1 VDSTQYAELFLTE
14 SREHVSAINHSLL
27 ELERG
32 TGGNEP
38 VGAIFRGVHTI
49 KGMSATMG
57 YTAVASLSHELET
70 LLDLVRKGERT
81 VDARLMDLLFRAA
94 DLLERSIESAVGGV
108 DAVDVLPMVHQL
120 QSEAGRDS
128 QTFSSMAMTAELPVP
143 GMGFTAE
150 MPIPG
155 MGVTGEMP
163 IPGMAVTGEVPA
175 ATATATA
182 TLPASGAWTAPAPS
196 GPGMLVRVRIVEG
209 TPLKGVRAFLVVE
222 AAKKLGAVGEV
233 SPSVQALQADDFGHD
248 LALRLTTQLSAE
260 DVGAALRRAGD
271 VDDVRIGDDPA
282 PATAASASA
291 KGANGNGTSSGTT
304 ARQQRS
310 VRIDLRRLDNLMN
323 LIGELVITRGRL
335 VQLTGGVDDPALA
348 EAVGQTSRL
357 VADLQDEIMTSRM
370 VPVWQVFD
378 RFPRLVRDAARSVGK
393 PVEFTIEGKEV
404 ELDRSMLDEVGDP
417 IVHLLRNAIDHGI
430 EPPEAR
436 RTQGKPEAGRLTLSA
451 TRDRSAVAIKV
462 TDDGRGIDRQKVLKR
477 AHEQGLVDASKTE
490 LTDEELFR
498 LISQAGFSTADRVTD
513 LSGRGVGIDAVH
525 NRVRSLG
532 GSVDIRTAPG
542 KGTTVTLRLPLTL
555 AIVRSLLARIGD
567 ETYAIPMTHV
577 SETVELHPQIL
588 HTLKGREVLMIRED
602 VLPVIRL
609 RELLRHDGDAPR
621 GVEQVVVVEMAERRA
636 ALVVDALI
644 GQQEIVVKQFDGVQ
658 NGLTLF
664 GGATILGDGAPAL
677 IIDVSSLL

>member
-1 VDSTQYAELFLTE
+1 VDSAQYAELFLTE

-32 TGGNEP
+32 VGGDEP

-70 LLDLVRKGERT
+70 LLDVVRKGGCT

-94 DLLERSIESAVGGV
+94 DLLERAIESAVSGV

-128 QTFSSMAMTAELPVP
+128 QTFSAMAMTAELP
-143 GMGFTAE
+143 
-150 MPIPG
+150 IPG
-155 MGVTGEMP
+155 MGVTAELA
-163 IPGMAVTGEVPA
+163 IPGMGI
-175 ATATATA
+175 TAE
-182 TLPASGAWTAPAPS
+182 LPAPGAWTATAPT

-209 TPLKGVRAFLVVE
+209 TPLKGVRAFLAVE
-222 AAKKLGAVGEV
+222 AAKKLGDVEQV
-233 SPSVQALQADDFGHD
+233 SPPVEALQADEFEHDF
-248 LALRLTTQLSAE
+248 ALRLTTGLSE
-260 DVGAALRRAGD
+260 DDVVAALRRAGD
-271 VDDVRIGDDPA
+271 VADVRAGEDVA
-282 PATAASASA
+282 PARMATALAPAA
-291 KGANGNGTSSGTT
+291 TVANGANGNGGNGASGGG
-304 ARQQRS
+304 AMRQQRS

-335 VQLTGGVDDPALA
+335 VQLTGTVDDPALA
-348 EAVGQTSRL
+348 ETVAQTSRL

-378 RFPRLVRDAARSVGK
+378 RFPRLVRDAARSVAK

-430 EPPEAR
+430 ESPEVR
-436 RTQGKPEAGRLTLSA
+436 RAQGKPEAGRLTLSA
-451 TRDRSAVAIKV
+451 SRDRSAVAIKV
-462 TDDGRGIDRQKVLKR
+462 TDDGRGIDREKVLTR
-477 AHEQGLVDASKTE
+477 AHAQGLLDPGKSE

-498 LISQAGFSTADRVTD
+498 IISQAGFSTADRVTD

-609 RELLRHDGDAPR
+609 RQLLHHEGEATR

>member
-1 VDSTQYAELFLTE
+1 MDSAQYAELFLSE

-32 TGGNEP
+32 VGGDEP

-94 DLLERSIESAVGGV
+94 DLLERAIESAVSGGA

-120 QSEAGRDS
+120 QSEAGRDT
-128 QTFSSMAMTAELPVP
+128 QTFPAMAMTAELPIP

-150 MPIPG
+150 MAIPG
-155 MGVTGEMP
+155 MSATAELPIPRTGVTGEH
-163 IPGMAVTGEVPA
+163 PA
-175 ATATATA
+175 
-182 TLPASGAWTAPAPS
+182 PSAWTAPAPA
-196 GPGMLVRVRIVEG
+196 GPGMLVRVRLVEG

-222 AAKKLGAVGEV
+222 AAKKLGAVGETW
-233 SPSVQALQADDFGHD
+233 PTVQQLQADEFDHDF
-248 LALRLTTQLSAE
+248 AFRLTTQHAE
-260 DVGAALRRAGD
+260 DDVVAALRRAGD
-271 VDDVRIGDDPA
+271 VQEVRAGDDPVHA
-282 PATAASASA
+282 RETALAVATGTKS
-291 KGANGNGTSSGTT
+291 ANGNGANGASNG
-304 ARQQRS
+304 AAVRQQRS

-335 VQLTGGVDDPALA
+335 VQLTGGVEDPALA

-430 EPPEAR
+430 EMPDAR
-436 RTQGKPEAGRLTLSA
+436 RSQGKPEAGRLTLSA
-451 TRDRSAVAIKV
+451 SRDRSAVAIKV
-462 TDDGRGIDRQKVLKR
+462 TDDGRGIDREKVLKR
-477 AHEQGLVDASKTE
+477 AHEQGLLEASKTE
-490 LTDEELFR
+490 LTDDELFR
-498 LISQAGFSTADRVTD
+498 LISQAGFSTADKVTD

-577 SETVELHPQIL
+577 SETVELQPQIL

-609 RELLRHDGDAPR
+609 RQLLRYDGEETR
-621 GVEQVVVVEMAERRA
+621 GLEQVVVVEMAERRA

>member
-1 VDSTQYAELFLTE
+1 VDSARYAELFLTE

-32 TGGNEP
+32 VGGDEP

-57 YTAVASLSHELET
+57 YTAVASLSHALET
-70 LLDLVRKGERT
+70 LLERVRGGERT

-94 DLLERSIESAVGGV
+94 DLLERAIESAVSGI

-120 QSEAGRDS
+120 QAEAGRG
-128 QTFSSMAMTAELPVP
+128 TPAFSSTAVSKGSL
-143 GMGFTAE
+143 
-150 MPIPG
+150 
-155 MGVTGEMP
+155 
-163 IPGMAVTGEVPA
+163 A
-175 ATATATA
+175 A
-182 TLPASGAWTAPAPS
+182 PDAWTAPAPA
-196 GPGMLVRVRIVEG
+196 GAGMLVRVRIMAG
-209 TPLKGVRAFLVVE
+209 TPLKGVRALLIVE
-222 AAKKLGAVGEV
+222 AARKLGDVGPIAPTLE
-233 SPSVQALQADDFGHD
+233 ALQADEFDHDFAFRLATD
-248 LALRLTTQLSAE
+248 LGE
-260 DVGAALRRAGD
+260 DDVIATLRRAGD
-271 VDDVRIGDDPA
+271 VDEVRAGDAAAQIVEEPTMT
-282 PATAASASA
+282 ATATKPANGGAPTGGRASAVQ
-291 KGANGNGTSSGTT
+291 
-304 ARQQRS
+304 QQRS

-335 VQLTGGVDDPALA
+335 VQLTGGIDDAALTETVA
-348 EAVGQTSRL
+348 QTSRL

-393 PVEFTIEGKEV
+393 PVDFTIEGKEV

-430 EPPEAR
+430 EPPDERLAR
-436 RTQGKPEAGRLTLSA
+436 GKPEAGRLTLSA
-451 TRDRSAVAIKV
+451 LRDRSAVAIRV
-462 TDDGRGIDRQKVLKR
+462 TDDGRGVDREKVLAR
-477 AHEQGLVDASKTE
+477 AREHGLVDAAKTE
-490 LTDEELFR
+490 LTDDELFR
-498 LISQAGFSTADRVTD
+498 IISQAGFSTAERVTD

-555 AIVRSLLARIGD
+555 AIVRSLLAKIGE
-567 ETYAIPMTHV
+567 ETYAVPMTHV
-577 SETVELHPQIL
+577 SETVELHPDIL
-588 HTLKGREVLMIRED
+588 HTLKGREVLMIRGD
-602 VLPVIRL
+602 VLPLIRL
-609 RELLRHDGDAPR
+609 RRLLDYQGEAKR
-621 GVEQVVVVEMAERRA
+621 GLEQVVVVEMAERRA

-658 NGLTLF
+658 NGLALF

>member
-1 VDSTQYAELFLTE
+1 MDSAQYAELFLTE

-32 TGGNEP
+32 VGGDEP

-94 DLLERSIESAVGGV
+94 DLLERAIESAVNGV

-128 QTFSSMAMTAELPVP
+128 QTFSAMAMTAELP
-143 GMGFTAE
+143 
-150 MPIPG
+150 IPG
-155 MGVTGEMP
+155 MGVTAELQ
-163 IPGMAVTGEVPA
+163 IPAIAITAERPA
-175 ATATATA
+175 A
-182 TLPASGAWTAPAPS
+182 GAWTAIAPA

-209 TPLKGVRAFLVVE
+209 TPLKGVRAFLAVE
-222 AAKKLGAVGEV
+222 AAKKLGGVGEV
-233 SPSVQALQADDFGHD
+233 SPPVEALQADEFDHDF
-248 LALRLTTQLSAE
+248 AFRLTTGLSE
-260 DVGAALRRAGD
+260 DAVDAALRRAGD
-271 VDDVRIGDDPA
+271 VEEVRVGEDVATTSAA
-282 PATAASASA
+282 PAVAP
-291 KGANGNGTSSGTT
+291 KVANGNGGNGASNGG
-304 ARQQRS
+304 AVRQQRS

-335 VQLTGGVDDPALA
+335 VQLTGPIDDAALA
-348 EAVGQTSRL
+348 ETVAQTSRL

-430 EPPEAR
+430 ETPDER
-436 RTQGKPEAGRLTLSA
+436 RAQGKPEAGRLTLSA
-451 TRDRSAVAIKV
+451 SRDRSAVAIKV
-462 TDDGRGIDRQKVLKR
+462 TDDGRGIDRDKVLKR
-477 AHEQGLVDASKTE
+477 AHEQGLIDPSKTE

-498 LISQAGFSTADRVTD
+498 IISQAGFSTADRVTD

-525 NRVRSLG
+525 NRVRALG
-532 GSVDIRTAPG
+532 GSVDMKTAPG

-609 RELLRHDGDAPR
+609 RQLLHHEGEATR

>member
-1 VDSTQYAELFLTE
+1 MDSAQYAELFLTE

-32 TGGNEP
+32 TGGDEP

-94 DLLERSIESAVGGV
+94 DLLERAIESAVSGV

-150 MPIPG
+150 MAIPG
-155 MGVTGEMP
+155 MGVTAEMP
-163 IPGMAVTGEVPA
+163 IPRVTAELPVP
-175 ATATATA
+175 
-182 TLPASGAWTAPAPS
+182 GAWTAPAPA
-196 GPGMLVRVRIVEG
+196 GPGMLVRVRIAAG
-209 TPLKGVRAFLVVE
+209 TPLKGVRAYLVVE

-233 SPSVQALQADDFGHD
+233 SPTVEALQADEFDHDF
-248 LALRLTTQLSAE
+248 AFRLTTPRSAD
-260 DVGAALRRAGD
+260 DVVAALRGAGD
-271 VDDVRIGDDPA
+271 VDDVRAGEDPV
-282 PATAASASA
+282 PARATPGVAAAGAA
-291 KGANGNGTSSGTT
+291 KSANGNGGNGASNGTA

-335 VQLTGGVDDPALA
+335 VQLTGSVDDPALA

-430 EPPEAR
+430 EMPDAR
-436 RTQGKPEAGRLTLSA
+436 RAQGKSESGRLTLSA
-451 TRDRSAVAIKV
+451 SRDRSAVAIRV
-462 TDDGRGIDRQKVLKR
+462 TDDGRGIDREKVLKR
-477 AHEQGLVDASKTE
+477 AHEQGLLEPSKTE
-490 LTDEELFR
+490 LTDDELFR
-498 LISQAGFSTADRVTD
+498 LISQAGFSTADKVTD

-577 SETVELHPQIL
+577 SETVELQPQIL

-609 RELLRHDGDAPR
+609 RQLLRYDGEEAR
-621 GVEQVVVVEMAERRA
+621 GLEQVVVVEMAERRA

>member
-1 VDSTQYAELFLTE
+1 MDSAQYAELFLTE

-27 ELERG
+27 ALERG
-32 TGGNEP
+32 AGGDEP

-70 LLDLVRKGERT
+70 LLDLVRKGGRS

-94 DLLERSIESAVGGV
+94 DLLERAIESAVSGV
-108 DAVDVLPMVHQL
+108 AAVDVSPMVAQL
-120 QSEAGRDS
+120 QAEATRSGTPAYSSLAVTSEFQIG
-128 QTFSSMAMTAELPVP
+128 MTTEFPIPTTGEFPRVTSEFPVP
-143 GMGFTAE
+143 TAD
-150 MPIPG
+150 
-155 MGVTGEMP
+155 
-163 IPGMAVTGEVPA
+163 
-175 ATATATA
+175 
-182 TLPASGAWTAPAPS
+182 AWTAPAPT
-196 GPGMLVRVRIVEG
+196 GPGLLVRVRLIAG

-222 AAKKLGAVGEV
+222 AAKKLGTVNAV
-233 SPSVQALQADDFGHD
+233 SPAIEQLQADEFENDF
-248 LALRLTTQLSAE
+248 ALRLTTDLTE
-260 DVGAALRRAGD
+260 DDVVAALRRAGD
-271 VDDVRIGDDPA
+271 VDEVRAGESAATPTVA
-282 PATAASASA
+282 PAAAPTNGNGASSAQSA
-291 KGANGNGTSSGTT
+291 NGGGANGANGV
-304 ARQQRS
+304 RQQRS

-335 VQLTGGVDDPALA
+335 MQLTGPIDDPALA
-348 EAVGQTSRL
+348 ETVAQTSRL

-430 EPPEAR
+430 ETPEMR
-436 RTQGKPEAGRLTLSA
+436 RAQGKPESGRLTLSA
-451 TRDRSAVAIKV
+451 VRDRSAVAIRV
-462 TDDGRGIDRQKVLKR
+462 TDDGRGIDRERVLKR
-477 AHEQGLVDASKTE
+477 AREQGLIDANKTE
-490 LTDEELFR
+490 MSDEELFR
-498 LISQAGFSTADRVTD
+498 IISLAGFSTAEKVTD

-525 NRVRSLG
+525 NRVRALG
-532 GSVDIRTAPG
+532 GSVDMRTSPG
-542 KGTTVTLRLPLTL
+542 NGTTVTLRLPLTL
-555 AIVRSLLARIGD
+555 AIVRSLLARLGD

-577 SETVELHPQIL
+577 SETVELHQEIL
-588 HTLKGREVLMIRED
+588 HTLKGREVLMIREE
-602 VLPVIRL
+602 VLPLIRL
-609 RELLRHDGDAPR
+609 RQLLQYEGEAKR
-621 GVEQVVVVEMAERRA
+621 GLEQVVVVEMAERRA

-658 NGLTLF
+658 NGLALF

>member
-1 VDSTQYAELFLTE
+1 MDSAQYAELFLTE

-32 TGGNEP
+32 AGGDEP

-57 YTAVASLSHELET
+57 YSAVASLSHELET
-70 LLDLVRKGERT
+70 LLDVVRKGGRT
-81 VDARLMDLLFRAA
+81 VDAKLMDLLFRAA
-94 DLLERSIESAVGGV
+94 DLLERAIESAVSGV
-108 DAVDVLPMVHQL
+108 DAVDVMPMVHQL
-120 QSEAGRDS
+120 QAEAGRDS
-128 QTFSSMAMTAELPVP
+128 QTFSSMAMTS
-143 GMGFTAE
+143 E

-155 MGVTGEMP
+155 MGITAELP
-163 IPGMAVTGEVPA
+163 IP
-175 ATATATA
+175 TAD
-182 TLPASGAWTAPAPS
+182 AWTAAAAS
-196 GPGMLVRVRIVEG
+196 GPGMLVRVRIIHG

-222 AAKKLGAVGEV
+222 AAKKLGEVGQV
-233 SPSVQALQADDFGHD
+233 SPTVDALQADDFDHD
-248 LALRLTTQLSAE
+248 FCFRLTTELSEE
-260 DVGAALRRAGD
+260 DVVAALKRAGD
-271 VDDVRIGDDPA
+271 VDEVRAGDGAVAAPSPA
-282 PATAASASA
+282 PAVGDVAT
-291 KGANGNGTSSGTT
+291 KGVNGNGGIGIGNGIGNGSASNGG
-304 ARQQRS
+304 AVRQQRS

-335 VQLTGGVDDPALA
+335 VQLTGAVDDPALTETVA
-348 EAVGQTSRL
+348 QTSRL

-430 EPPEAR
+430 ESPDVR
-436 RTQGKPEAGRLTLSA
+436 REQGKPESGRLTLSA
-451 TRDRSAVAIKV
+451 SRDRSAVAIRV
-462 TDDGRGIDRQKVLKR
+462 TDDGRGIDRDKVLKR
-477 AHEQGLVDASKTE
+477 AHEHGLLDPSKTD
-490 LTDEELFR
+490 LSDEELFR
-498 LISQAGFSTADRVTD
+498 IISQAGFSTADKVTD

-577 SETVELHPQIL
+577 SETVELHPEIL
-588 HTLKGREVLMIRED
+588 HTLKGREVLMIREE
-602 VLPVIRL
+602 VLPLIRM
-609 RELLRHDGDAPR
+609 RQLLHHEGDAVR
-621 GVEQVVVVEMAERRA
+621 GLEQVVVVEMAERRA

-644 GQQEIVVKQFDGVQ
+644 GQQEIVVKQYDGVQ